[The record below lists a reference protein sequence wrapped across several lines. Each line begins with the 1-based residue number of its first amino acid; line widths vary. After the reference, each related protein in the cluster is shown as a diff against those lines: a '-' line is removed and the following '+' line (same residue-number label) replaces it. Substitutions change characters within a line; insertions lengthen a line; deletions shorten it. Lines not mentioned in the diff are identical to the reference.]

1 MLSATSMRLM
11 GLIREYYERSLLLT
25 CTVLMPSQL
34 YLGILNI
41 VVDICN
47 IQRKRLSVA
56 FLYSEQGFSQKLVAK
71 VSQQTDF
78 FVMATL
84 L

>member
-1 MLSATSMRLM
+1 
-11 GLIREYYERSLLLT
+11 
-25 CTVLMPSQL
+25 MPSQL

-41 VVDICN
+41 VVDICK

-56 FLYSEQGFSQKLVAK
+56 FLHSEQGFSQKLVAK